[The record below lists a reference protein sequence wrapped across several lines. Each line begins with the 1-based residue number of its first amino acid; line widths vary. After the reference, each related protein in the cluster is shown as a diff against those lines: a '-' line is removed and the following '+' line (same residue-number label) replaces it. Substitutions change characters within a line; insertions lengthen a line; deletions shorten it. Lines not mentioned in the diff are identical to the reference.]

1 MAERRRRWGVF
12 LLAGV
17 IGVFVSVLYLAG
29 PAPRPVLGALW
40 AVLGVANLA
49 LAWHVRRS
57 R

>member
-12 LLAGV
+12 LVAGV
-17 IGVFVSVLYLAG
+17 IGVLVSILYFAG

-40 AVLGVANLA
+40 GVLGVVNLA

-57 R
+57 G